1 MAQKFYI
8 VQAGFLP
15 VGASDVTGW
24 RSHSF
29 YSGRRAYD
37 DAMAEYEKEVRKN
50 LHPRRMFRVVCTEH
64 CSRKD
69 GLIFVSPRMIP
80 ICFSGEMSEC
90 QRPLRAQTAQGER
103 VSLAN
108 SEQIPAGSTC
118 EFEVLCMDDSHE
130 KAVLEWL
137 NYGAMRGI
145 GQWRNSGK
153 GRFTYEILD

>member
-15 VGASDVTGW
+15 AGASDVTGW

-50 LHPRRMFRVVCTEH
+50 LHPQRRFRVVCAED

-69 GLIFVSPRMIP
+69 
-80 ICFSGEMSEC
+80 
-90 QRPLRAQTAQGER
+90 
-103 VSLAN
+103 
-108 SEQIPAGSTC
+108 
-118 EFEVLCMDDSHE
+118 
-130 KAVLEWL
+130 
-137 NYGAMRGI
+137 
-145 GQWRNSGK
+145 
-153 GRFTYEILD
+153 TYTYVCGFKSSAKTL